1 MSVTALSAEDF
12 KVFRDYFYKK
22 TGIEFEESKRYFVDK
37 RLLKRIEATGSR
49 SFREYFVA
57 MRFEASQKEFQNIV
71 NLMTVNETYFN
82 REDHQ
87 FKTLIDEVLPE
98 ITARPGRPRR
108 PIRILCLPS
117 STGEEPYSIA
127 MNLIDRWPE
136 LNNHDVEISGGDI
149 DTEVLRRA
157 KEGLFSR
164 RSVQNLPAQQLRTY
178 FTLQEDGRYQ
188 LSSDI
193 REAVHFFRVN
203 ISEPSETRVL
213 RHHDIVFCRNML
225 IYFDDKSRRLAVE
238 ALYDALD
245 PGGFLFLGHSESISR
260 TSALFQLR
268 RFRDSSVYQRPLT

>member
-22 TGIEFEESKRYFVDK
+22 TGIEFEDSKRYFVDK
-37 RLLKRIEATGSR
+37 RILKRIEATGAR

-57 MRFEASQKEFQNIV
+57 MRFEVGQTEFQNIV

-87 FKTLIDEVLPE
+87 FRTLVQEVLPE
-98 ITARPGRPRR
+98 ITARRERAHR

-117 STGEEPYSIA
+117 STGEEPYTIA
-127 MNLIDRWPE
+127 MTLIDQWPD
-136 LNNHDVEISGGDI
+136 LDKYDVEISGADI

-157 KEGLFSR
+157 EAGRYSR

-178 FTLQEDGRYQ
+178 FEAQEDGSYL
-188 LSSDI
+188 LSQDI
-193 REAVHFFRVN
+193 RDAVHFFRINVCD
-203 ISEPSETRVL
+203 PAETRNL
-213 RHHDIVFCRNML
+213 RHHDVVFCRNML
-225 IYFDDKSRRLAVE
+225 IYFDDKSRRMAVE

-245 PGGFLFLGHSESISR
+245 PGGFLFFGHSESISR